1 MIENGVHPLFAIP
14 LFHSN
19 EYKISIREK
28 NFLIEL
34 CQTNILNEG
43 NNLSSSDKY
52 ILKHSEL
59 TNLKKYFDSKI
70 EEYTRKYLKISNNT
84 QFYITQSWVNKNP
97 QGTYHHLHTHPNS
110 ILSAVYFV
118 TESLSQI
125 NFKRQATLFSGFQF
139 EVDEFNNLNS
149 ESWEMPDVKNS
160 LYLFPSTL
168 QHFVSLNNNKEIRY
182 TISFNV
188 FAKGIMGKYNKA
200 NELKI

>member
-1 MIENGVHPLFAIP
+1 MIDNGIHSLFAIP

-19 EYKISIREK
+19 EYKISIKEK

-97 QGTYHHLHTHPNS
+97 QGTYHHLHIHPNS
-110 ILSAVYFV
+110 IFSAVYFV

-125 NFKRQATLFSGFQF
+125 NFKIKSSLFSSFQF
-139 EVDEFNNLNS
+139 KVDEFNNLNS
-149 ESWEMPDVKNS
+149 ESWEMPDTKNS

-168 QHFVSLNNNKEIRY
+168 QHFVPLNNNKLDIQFRLM
-182 TISFNV
+182 FLPKV
-188 FAKGIMGKYNKA
+188 
-200 NELKI
+200 L

>member
-34 CQTNILNEG
+34 CQTDTLNEG
-43 NNLSSSDKY
+43 NNKSSSNKY
-52 ILKHSEL
+52 ILNHSEL

-84 QFYITQSWVNKNP
+84 QFYITQSWVNETP
-97 QGTYHHLHTHPNS
+97 QGTSHHVHSHPNS
-110 ILSAVYFV
+110 ILSAVYFL
-118 TESLSQI
+118 TESLSPI
-125 NFKRQATLFSGFQF
+125 NFRREATLFSSFQF
-139 EVDEFNNLNS
+139 EVDEYNNLNS

-168 QHFVSLNNNKEIRY
+168 KHLVPLNNNKEIRY

-188 FAKGIMGKYNKA
+188 FAKGIIGKDNRA